1 MLNDYDLAEVNCMEI
16 VKAQP
21 DDTVEVL
28 ELVREVIK
36 DMNANGIYQWSDKY
50 PPREIFKSD
59 IESGTLFA
67 MMDNVHIVGIIVL
80 SEYQD
85 EEYEQVDWTDKSGK
99 ALIVHRLAVHPI
111 WQRMGIADM
120 LMDYAEIYAMENEYS
135 SIRVD
140 TYSGNQ
146 RSLNFFEKRKYDK
159 KPGHIHFPE
168 IEGPFYC
175 YEILITNEDKTK
187 GIRN

>member
-1 MLNDYDLAEVNCMEI
+1 MEI
-16 VKAQP
+16 VKVHP
-21 DDTVEVL
+21 DDTVEIL
-28 ELVREVIK
+28 ELVREVLK
-36 DMNANGIYQWSDKY
+36 DMNVHGIYQWSDKY
-50 PPREIFKSD
+50 PPRETFKSD

-67 MMDNVHIVGIIVL
+67 MMDKDQIVGIIVL
-80 SEYQD
+80 TEKQD
-85 EEYEQVDWTDKSGK
+85 EEYEQVDWIDKTGK

-120 LMDYAEIYAMENEYS
+120 LLDYAEKFAKDNEYS

-146 RSLNFFEKRKYDK
+146 RSQNLFEKRRYDR

-175 YEILITNEDKTK
+175 YEML
-187 GIRN
+187 IRNEN